1 VVRIEGYA
9 RLPFCGATEAIDGMA
24 NALKERKLLEMPMRA
39 QTPFTPFQSTSS
51 KAATGRRG
59 VFNHTETK
67 TKIRNENENITL

>member
-39 QTPFTPFQSTSS
+39 QAPFTLSKPHAPRRQQGVEEFSTTS
-51 KAATGRRG
+51 K
-59 VFNHTETK
+59 TK